1 MVKNNLA
8 VGLMVQKGACLL
20 VLAIF
25 WLAACVRA
33 PVPEELE
40 IQLPATVQVSPEIW
54 ILVDTKAD
62 VLKVMRGNEPVE
74 KFYNI
79 ALGSSGAGI
88 KHREGDGI
96 TPLGVFRIGWIN
108 PRSRFKLFMGLD
120 YPNSDYA
127 ERAYQE
133 GHINHA
139 TYEQIRRALEAGGTP
154 PQNTALGGQIGIH
167 GIGAGDPLVHMN
179 FNWTGGCVALN
190 NEQIQ
195 QLAAWVQVGTRVEIR

>member
-1 MVKNNLA
+1 MVKNSLA
-8 VGLMVQKGACLL
+8 VGLMVLKVAYL
-20 VLAIF
+20 VILAS
-25 WLAACVRA
+25 WLAACVKP
-33 PVPEELE
+33 PVPEELDV
-40 IQLPATVQVSPEIW
+40 QPSATVQVPPEIW

-62 VLKVMRGNEPVE
+62 VLKVMQGNEPLE

-88 KHREGDGI
+88 KHQEGDGI

-120 YPNSDYA
+120 YPNLDYA

-133 GHINHA
+133 GRINHA
-139 TYEQIRRALEAGGTP
+139 TYEQIRRALKAGHVP

-179 FNWTGGCVALN
+179 FNWTEGCVALN

-195 QLAAWVQVGTRVEIR
+195 RLAAWVDIGTRVEIR